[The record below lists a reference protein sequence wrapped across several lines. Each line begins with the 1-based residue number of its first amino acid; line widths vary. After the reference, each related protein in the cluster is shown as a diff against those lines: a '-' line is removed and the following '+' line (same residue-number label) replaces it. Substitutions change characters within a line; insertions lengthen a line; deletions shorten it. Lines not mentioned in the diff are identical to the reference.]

1 MGLVEGP
8 HHLDAKALIRAEKH
22 RVADG
27 ASRSAPLLG
36 SHAGPRMPATWGVIG
51 SVATA
56 LGVGYFGEIRQEGHA
71 QTWPRATTA
80 AVVVAESVDSWKQWR
95 WTIQLSSC
103 VLGQTGGLQTREPC
117 LALAYSDSKVM

>member
-56 LGVGYFGEIRQEGHA
+56 LGVGYFGEIRQEVRPQLLLSQSLLIAGSNGVGQSNSLLVYWARQVVCRPENHA
-71 QTWPRATTA
+71 
-80 AVVVAESVDSWKQWR
+80 
-95 WTIQLSSC
+95 
-103 VLGQTGGLQTREPC
+103 
-117 LALAYSDSKVM
+117 